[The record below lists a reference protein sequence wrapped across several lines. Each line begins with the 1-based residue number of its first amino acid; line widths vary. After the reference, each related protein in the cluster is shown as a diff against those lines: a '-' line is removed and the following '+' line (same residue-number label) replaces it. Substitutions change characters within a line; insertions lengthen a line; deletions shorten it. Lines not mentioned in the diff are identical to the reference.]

1 MALMGSRTVRRIND
15 WRDRGLIDAVTARAL
30 LDDLE
35 TDSSKPSF
43 TSVAVWL
50 GIVCLAFGAMTFMA
64 ANWDVMSRLVR
75 MTVLMGGT
83 LAAYCIAAVL
93 HRRGYRGMAEA
104 FVVLGCGVFGAAIML
119 TGQMYHLSG
128 PPAGGVF
135 LWMLGTFIAALAT
148 GSQGALGLSVMLATL
163 WTAMTMTTGGG
174 SAFHIGFLPV
184 WAVMALWVR
193 WVRAR
198 WIAHLC
204 ALGLLV
210 WLGVSLVT
218 VILRD
223 DSFTAGYL
231 ALMGGFAGISLT
243 IASART
249 VSLLRGFEGAT
260 VLYLLV
266 LVYGCLIF
274 LYGWREV
281 EPMAL
286 PTLTVPLI
294 CLPLA
299 ALALGPAFMLG
310 ERFDHVLAALWIGM
324 TVIVALLAARDF
336 PYVLEA
342 FALAVSVWAIRM
354 GGRQGWGGV
363 TGLGYIAFAV
373 TMFVIYT
380 VAAHGLLGTS
390 FFYLGAGA
398 LLLAGALVLPRIASR
413 GKGTT

>member
-1 MALMGSRTVRRIND
+1 
-15 WRDRGLIDAVTARAL
+15 
-30 LDDLE
+30 
-35 TDSSKPSF
+35 
-43 TSVAVWL
+43 
-50 GIVCLAFGAMTFMA
+50 
-64 ANWDVMSRLVR
+64 
-75 MTVLMGGT
+75 
-83 LAAYCIAAVL
+83 
-93 HRRGYRGMAEA
+93 
-104 FVVLGCGVFGAAIML
+104 
-119 TGQMYHLSG
+119 
-128 PPAGGVF
+128 
-135 LWMLGTFIAALAT
+135 
-148 GSQGALGLSVMLATL
+148 
-163 WTAMTMTTGGG
+163 
-174 SAFHIGFLPV
+174 
-184 WAVMALWVR
+184 
-193 WVRAR
+193 
-198 WIAHLC
+198 
-204 ALGLLV
+204 
-210 WLGVSLVT
+210 
-218 VILRD
+218 
-223 DSFTAGYL
+223 
-231 ALMGGFAGISLT
+231 
-243 IASART
+243 
-249 VSLLRGFEGAT
+249 
-260 VLYLLV
+260 
-266 LVYGCLIF
+266 
-274 LYGWREV
+274 
-281 EPMAL
+281 MAL